1 MDEHDPKAVHLDGTM
16 PPMEQVRLAT
26 ITLLHAA
33 LKDSHGAMHKVL
45 EQDLRQEEALFS
57 AMVRKMGSWSPEELH
72 AHLCEVLG
80 VLARRALKND
90 ASLEEFTRRVDAM
103 WGVLHD
109 ERPHFQTTGAAAH
122 PDDPYTLDS
131 VKQTLS
137 QLAAFAA
144 QHPPKSP

>member
-80 VLARRALKND
+80 VLAKRALKND
-90 ASLEEFTRRVDAM
+90 AALEEFTRRVDAM
-103 WGVLHD
+103 WGELHD
-109 ERPHFQTTGAAAH
+109 ERPHFQRSGDAAH
-122 PDDPYTLDS
+122 PDDAYTLAS

-137 QLAAFAA
+137 QLVAFAG
-144 QHPPKSP
+144 QHVPKSP